1 MSAIRRY
8 TLDANILFYAVDTD
22 DHSKHLIANHVVE
35 AALNADCFV
44 TMQALCELYNAIS
57 KKRPR
62 HRSQAQQ
69 LITLLS
75 GSMPVVSASPL
86 DLAAAIKQHERR
98 PIQFWDTL
106 LWATARRHGCR
117 TIVTEDA
124 QDRPAIDGVRYL
136 NPFAA
141 SPVEL
146 ADLLRPENDSSQ
158 REGGR

>member
-1 MSAIRRY
+1 MSANRRY

-22 DHSKHLIANHVVE
+22 DASKHLIANQVIE
-35 AALNADCFV
+35 AALNAADCFV

-57 KKRPR
+57 KKRHR
-62 HRSQAQQ
+62 HQDEAQQ

-86 DLAAAIKQHERR
+86 DLAAAIEQHEQR

-117 TIVTEDA
+117 TILTEDA
-124 QDRPAIDGVRYL
+124 QDRPVAGGVRYL
-136 NPFAA
+136 NPFLL
-141 SPVEL
+141 SPEHL
-146 ADLLRPENDSSQ
+146 SLYLRK
-158 REGGR
+158 RL